1 MNTRDIGEPIVQII
15 QYLAQLVTFCFSFL
29 DSITFL
35 GTSLLDYFIAITILG
50 AVFPI
55 ILSVVKSRS
64 GGGSRRPSSKSDDE

>member
-1 MNTRDIGEPIVQII
+1 MKAREIGEPIVQLF
-15 QYLAQLVTFCFSFL
+15 QYLAQLITFCFSFL

-35 GTSLLDYFIAITILG
+35 GTSLLDYFIGISILS

-55 ILSVVKSRS
+55 IFSVVKSRS